1 MVAES
6 GQTPTVHVADERQV
20 LVLDVEF
27 GHQSTCR
34 HFLVANAQEAVDTGL
49 RFPPDHGFNEA
60 RMTDLQIR
68 GGGMGSGH
76 TVNSSP
82 AEGHGSDRC
91 WCPAPIRAVSQAQS
105 DQSKDCLISD
115 LTTSIIAFAEC
126 VKGSSGCNS
135 ITSKNY
141 AVGK

>member
-91 WCPAPIRAVSQAQS
+91 WCPAPFPGRISGTKRPVKRLSNLRFD
-105 DQSKDCLISD
+105 DQHHHLRGMREGQFGVQQHHQQELC
-115 LTTSIIAFAEC
+115 C
-126 VKGSSGCNS
+126 W
-135 ITSKNY
+135 
-141 AVGK
+141 